1 MIVDDVEIFRRD
13 LKRLKIW
20 NDNSVFQ
27 IVQEAADGIEALKKL
42 EENSID
48 VVITDIKMPRMDG
61 IELLSKIAEQKL
73 CPVVVLL
80 SDYTEY
86 NFARQG
92 ILYGAFDYIGKP
104 VEEKGLTEL
113 LGRIEKHLSEKQ
125 QEEQNLLELQEIV
138 EEVFFTAS
146 DVKQMMEL
154 MYRGEGKAIELL
166 TEMVDTIGETMQ
178 NDKSK
183 AVLIVKNTLQEI
195 VSETLNYYN
204 WITLYI
210 DTNTL
215 YKRNLANCKEW
226 SEIKEATLVTI
237 ENLLR
242 VINQF
247 LLCQNNALIKRTCE
261 YILENIDHK
270 ISVTI
275 LSKQMFISKAH
286 LSEMFKQKVGLTLL
300 EYITM
305 VKMERAKRLLADENN
320 KVYEIAYRLG
330 YQDTEYFNKLFKKH
344 EGKSLTEY
352 RQK

>member
-1 MIVDDVEIFRRD
+1 
-13 LKRLKIW
+13 
-20 NDNSVFQ
+20 
-27 IVQEAADGIEALKKL
+27 
-42 EENSID
+42 
-48 VVITDIKMPRMDG
+48 
-61 IELLSKIAEQKL
+61 
-73 CPVVVLL
+73 
-80 SDYTEY
+80 
-86 NFARQG
+86 
-92 ILYGAFDYIGKP
+92 
-104 VEEKGLTEL
+104 
-113 LGRIEKHLSEKQ
+113 
-125 QEEQNLLELQEIV
+125 
-138 EEVFFTAS
+138 
-146 DVKQMMEL
+146 MMEL